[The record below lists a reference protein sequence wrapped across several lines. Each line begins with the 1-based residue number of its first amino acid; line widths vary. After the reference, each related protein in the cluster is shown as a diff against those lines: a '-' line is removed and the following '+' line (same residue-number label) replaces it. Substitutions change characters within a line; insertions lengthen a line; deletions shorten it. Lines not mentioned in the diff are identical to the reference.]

1 MHVNWKVFKWDQNVD
16 KIQIIPS
23 IDELFIDR
31 DLIVLELYNPRI
43 FLLNFHRVSYDLKVL
58 AKY

>member
-23 IDELFIDR
+23 IEELFIDC
-31 DLIVLELYNPRI
+31 DLIVLELSNPRI
-43 FLLNFHRVSYDLKVL
+43 FELNFHRVSYDLKVW